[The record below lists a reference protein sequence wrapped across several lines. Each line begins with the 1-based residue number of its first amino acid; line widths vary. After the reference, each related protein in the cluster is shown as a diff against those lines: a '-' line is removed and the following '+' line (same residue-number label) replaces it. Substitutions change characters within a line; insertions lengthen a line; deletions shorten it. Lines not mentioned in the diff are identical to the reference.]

1 MKLSSKLHDRTA
13 MCEDVSGGHWSS
25 CLRGG
30 NKSWLSLVSFNRV
43 LFCILVL
50 WRKKCWLSIWLSLKK
65 VAAVSGSCC
74 PLHPLGSMLQ
84 ALPGFSSSSLTAAG
98 LFGNLWRWKTEW
110 CKAPFRCVLVASD
123 CMHQCLSFFT
133 VLCLLVFFKEGL
145 SGDCPN
151 AVLLAQTEVYIHVEE
166 MGKFWLARWKA
177 GNKQKIVSP

>member
-13 MCEDVSGGHWSS
+13 MCKDVSGGHWSS

-50 WRKKCWLSIWLSLKK
+50 WRKKCWFSIWLSLKK

-84 ALPGFSSSSLTAAG
+84 ALPGFSSSRVSQQQGYL
-98 LFGNLWRWKTEW
+98 E
-110 CKAPFRCVLVASD
+110 
-123 CMHQCLSFFT
+123 M
-133 VLCLLVFFKEGL
+133 
-145 SGDCPN
+145 SGGERQNDAKPHSG
-151 AVLLAQTEVYIHVEE
+151 A
-166 MGKFWLARWKA
+166 F
-177 GNKQKIVSP
+177 